1 MNTFLLQEEKLRACS
16 LPYMGK
22 NLVYFS
28 TIKNWNIPLMVK
40 YFLVQIF
47 VQDNITVNQ
56 ISFIGRCLKWLWLE
70 IHLRRQPNGD
80 AIAEASC
87 IIHVLCSLEILSSG
101 VDYFSWLRRWS
112 FLFYH
117 LRWQPNVDAIAEAS
131 CIVYIF
137 LNVYDGSFIECVNTS
152 GCTWSTKTV

>member
-1 MNTFLLQEEKLRACS
+1 MAVTRDS
-16 LPYMGK
+16 P
-22 NLVYFS
+22 
-28 TIKNWNIPLMVK
+28 I
-40 YFLVQIF
+40 
-47 VQDNITVNQ
+47 
-56 ISFIGRCLKWLWLE
+56 
-70 IHLRRQPNGD
+70 GD

-101 VDYFSWLRRWS
+101 VNYFSWLRRWS
-112 FLFYH
+112 FLLYH

-152 GCTWSTKTV
+152 VCRMHMKYEDSYGNDADAVPWLA